1 MKFNFKYIIV
11 GAGSAGCVLANKLS
25 ENPNNSVCL
34 IEAGP
39 RDNGLQIKI
48 PLAASSLFK
57 SKKYGWCDE
66 TVPQAKLF
74 NRTINSPRGKTLGG
88 SSSINGMLYIRGQ
101 HQDYDAWLDP
111 KLGWSFNSLLP
122 YFIALENNQD
132 HVDQY
137 HGNFGKLWV
146 ETFKGSLPTSMLF
159 LNACR
164 TYGLEENPDFN
175 GPQQEGF
182 GIYQTNIKDGQRFS
196 AADAFLKPI
205 IERKNLT
212 ILTNTLVNKLIIH
225 KDSAVGIEVIQS
237 NNKYVLTANKQI
249 VLSAGAFNSPTILMR
264 SGIGNISD
272 LEKHN
277 IESIKDL
284 PGVGSNLKD
293 HLTVNLS
300 VLLSKYYPTF
310 KEKMTLRS
318 SLVELAK
325 YFINK
330 EGLYTYPAA
339 DIGAFFKSSPNK
351 TRADAQI
358 HFAPGAGKYHKNGKM
373 SPESGITASVTIL
386 RPKSSGQVSIKS
398 SDPYDSPMIDP
409 NYLSNEDDLIDL
421 RNAVKI
427 TREILH
433 SLPLKNELIKELLP
447 GEHIQSDN
455 QLDDFIRSTGL
466 SVYHPVGTCS
476 MGFNEMSVVDHT
488 LKVWGIK
495 NLRVAD
501 LSICPDIISGNTNA
515 LGNVI
520 GAKCADFILKE

>member
-146 ETFKGSLPTSMLF
+146 ETFKGSLPTSRLF

-182 GIYQTNIKDGQRFS
+182 GI
-196 AADAFLKPI
+196 
-205 IERKNLT
+205 
-212 ILTNTLVNKLIIH
+212 
-225 KDSAVGIEVIQS
+225 
-237 NNKYVLTANKQI
+237 
-249 VLSAGAFNSPTILMR
+249 
-264 SGIGNISD
+264 
-272 LEKHN
+272 
-277 IESIKDL
+277 
-284 PGVGSNLKD
+284 
-293 HLTVNLS
+293 
-300 VLLSKYYPTF
+300 
-310 KEKMTLRS
+310 
-318 SLVELAK
+318 
-325 YFINK
+325 
-330 EGLYTYPAA
+330 
-339 DIGAFFKSSPNK
+339 
-351 TRADAQI
+351 
-358 HFAPGAGKYHKNGKM
+358 
-373 SPESGITASVTIL
+373 
-386 RPKSSGQVSIKS
+386 
-398 SDPYDSPMIDP
+398 
-409 NYLSNEDDLIDL
+409 
-421 RNAVKI
+421 
-427 TREILH
+427 
-433 SLPLKNELIKELLP
+433 
-447 GEHIQSDN
+447 
-455 QLDDFIRSTGL
+455 
-466 SVYHPVGTCS
+466 
-476 MGFNEMSVVDHT
+476 
-488 LKVWGIK
+488 
-495 NLRVAD
+495 
-501 LSICPDIISGNTNA
+501 
-515 LGNVI
+515 
-520 GAKCADFILKE
+520 